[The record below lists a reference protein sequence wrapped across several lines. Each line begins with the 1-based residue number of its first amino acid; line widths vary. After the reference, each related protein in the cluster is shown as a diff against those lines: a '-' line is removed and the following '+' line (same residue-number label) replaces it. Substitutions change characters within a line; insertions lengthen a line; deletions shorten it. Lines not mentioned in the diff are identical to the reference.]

1 MLCPVCKTEYGLS
14 DYCPIC
20 GFDEFKTE
28 FLNKEEA
35 KHWYD
40 SVVMPYFEEYCLR
53 FSCKT
58 KGRKLFKY
66 ISNFDVVKLPSGIET
81 IGRFAFPRNSEIKE
95 IILPNTV
102 KRISNHAFAGQKHL
116 SRLIIPKSVEEIEEA
131 AFSELSIPISPEYG
145 SCYAGDGRYII
156 DKRNHKLLWIYP
168 SYDIPN
174 FETIKIIGRCALD
187 NLMISQS
194 GIIEIPEDVEEISG
208 VIIGPFNK
216 RNKVKEI
223 KLPSTLRKLSNT
235 ALSCLNID
243 QVVLPENIC
252 HIGDYAFAGTQ
263 IKDIYIPKNVTYLG
277 QNIVGNCK
285 KLENITVS
293 KENENYYSLDNCIIG
308 KDDGTIVASCKTSV
322 IPTSESVTEIS
333 NYAFCRFKGTQITIP
348 KNIIKINEYAFD
360 ETGPFLLVSVDKDNE
375 NYFSDCNC
383 IIEKVGSGKIVFGND
398 LSAIP
403 RYVDSIGT
411 GAFSNRDESIVIP
424 KNIATVEPNI
434 FSMGM
439 MGQDC
444 DDEDNIYRWGYVFCE
459 AESKPESWSEDWLGE
474 SEAIVCWKNEWSYV
488 NGRPQPI

>member
-20 GFDEFKTE
+20 GFDDFKTE

-35 KHWYD
+35 KHWYN

-66 ISNFDVVKLPSGIET
+66 INNHEVVKIPSGIEI
-81 IGRFAFPRNSEIKE
+81 IGRLAFPRNSEIKE

-102 KRISNHAFAGQKHL
+102 KQISNHAFAGQKHL
-116 SRLIIPKSVEEIEEA
+116 SRLTIPKSVEEIEEA
-131 AFSELSIPISPEYG
+131 AFSELSIPIFLEDG
-145 SCYAGDGRYII
+145 SCFAGDGHYIV
-156 DKRNHKLLWIYP
+156 DKRNYKLLWIYP
-168 SYDIPN
+168 SYEIPN

-187 NLMISQS
+187 NLIVSNS
-194 GIIEIPEDVEEISG
+194 GIIEIPEGIEEISG
-208 VIIGPFNK
+208 VIIGPFSQRRK
-216 RNKVKEI
+216 IKTI
-223 KLPSTLRKLSNT
+223 KLPTTLRKLGKT
-235 ALSCLNID
+235 ALSGLNLD
-243 QVVLPENIC
+243 AVVLPENLC
-252 HIGDYAFAGTQ
+252 HIGDFAFSGIL
-263 IKDIYIPKNVTYLG
+263 IKDIYIPKNISYLG
-277 QNIVGNCK
+277 KNIVGSCK
-285 KLENITVS
+285 KLETITVS
-293 KENENYYSLDNCIIG
+293 NDNEKYYSLNNCVIEKENG
-308 KDDGTIVASCKTSV
+308 SIVASCKTSV
-322 IPTSESVTEIS
+322 IPTAQSVIEIS
-333 NYAFCRFKGTQITIP
+333 NYAFFHFKGTQITIP
-348 KNIIKINEYAFD
+348 KNIIKINECAFD
-360 ETGPFLLVSVDKDNE
+360 ETGPLLVSVDKDNE

-398 LSAIP
+398 LSEIP

-424 KNIATVEPNI
+424 KNITTIEPNI

-444 DDEDNIYRWGYVFCE
+444 DDEGNVHRWGYVFCE

-474 SEAIVCWKNEWSYV
+474 SEAIVYWKNEWSYV
-488 NGRPQPI
+488 NGIPQPI